1 MIKKNPFKVQ
11 SILHTKGFFIC
22 PQADLLYSF
31 TPVCS
36 LFYKYLCV
44 CSLYYITVQFYLL
57 KAAQNRGIIHTEQ
70 ERRTNKEITKGEK
83 NNDKRNRIKT

>member
-22 PQADLLYSF
+22 PKADLLYSF

-70 ERRTNKEITKGEK
+70 KKRTNKNTKHKIRTIIERRTKQ
-83 NNDKRNRIKT
+83 

>member
-1 MIKKNPFKVQ
+1 
-11 SILHTKGFFIC
+11 
-22 PQADLLYSF
+22 
-31 TPVCS
+31 
-36 LFYKYLCV
+36 V

-70 ERRTNKEITKGEK
+70 ERMTNKNTNKEITKGEK